1 MGGHRVARVLLE
13 LALHDNAQS
22 PRFPRK
28 EGLPR
33 IERSG
38 CYSPSIER
46 LVSTYRHC
54 YSLCISAGGLLRKW
68 CPVAIDRSRL
78 TIGWSARV

>member
-1 MGGHRVARVLLE
+1 MIWDKSASLVAYQRNPASLNLIV
-13 LALHDNAQS
+13 
-22 PRFPRK
+22 RR
-28 EGLPR
+28 R

-68 CPVAIDRSRL
+68 CPVAVDRSRL